1 MHMRL
6 DDDEI
11 LALFKSLDGNNDGAI
26 GYPELVESF
35 SAINTQ

>member
-1 MHMRL
+1 MRL
-6 DDDEI
+6 EDDEI
-11 LALFKSLDGNNDGAI
+11 LALFKSLDGNNDGTI